1 MAGPELPRGS
11 ELVGID
17 AGDFERPGEL
27 MLTIAHPTN
36 VERIVT
42 PTRAGEESPRSP
54 ESVSQI
60 LFREPFHGV
69 EKGEGRVYAAAD
81 SLGPDM
87 LERMAR
93 TGKLAREGG
102 SPLIGA
108 VAAEPVPN
116 RPPRNPLVFAPL
128 RNRAGG
134 PPVKAEAAPL
144 PKVSPTPSRPE
155 AEDVGAAGSPPAPGV
170 EEGPGQGDGSQKAK
184 SEFPT
189 WLVRKD
195 DGAGGQAPQPVQA
208 APTVAPAVPP
218 KVVEEVSAQ
227 RAGTRKPD
235 VKLTVPTTGH
245 APWASKSTR
254 EAAQK
259 AARAREGALPSAF
272 RSLNLGVGILVAT
285 LGVAALAGALVF
297 ARQGTVMDVRE
308 YYRWERNALEQEV
321 RVRRDRHERGMQERK
336 DLRQLELEDRELGNL
351 SRMVEVL
358 DERSKR

>member
-27 MLTIAHPTN
+27 MLTIAHPAN

-81 SLGPDM
+81 SLGPDL

-134 PPVKAEAAPL
+134 PPVKVEAAPL
-144 PKVSPTPSRPE
+144 PKATPLPSKPE
-155 AEDVGAAGSPPAPGV
+155 AEEVGAAGSPPAPRA
-170 EEGPGQGDGSQKAK
+170 EEGPGQGEASGKAK
-184 SEFPT
+184 TEFPA

-195 DGAGGQAPQPVQA
+195 DGAGDQVAPPVQA
-208 APTVAPAVPP
+208 APPVAPVAPAKPSEP
-218 KVVEEVSAQ
+218 ITAQ

-235 VKLTVPTTGH
+235 VRLTVPTTGH

-254 EAAQK
+254 EAARR
-259 AARAREGALPSAF
+259 AARARQEALPSA
-272 RSLNLGVGILVAT
+272 SQSVNLGVGILVAA
-285 LGVAALAGALVF
+285 LGAAALAGALVF
-297 ARQGTVMDVRE
+297 GHQGTVMGVRE
-308 YYRWERNALEQEV
+308 YYRWERDALEQEV
-321 RVRRDRHERGMQERK
+321 RVRRAQHERGMQQQRN
-336 DLRQLELEDRELGNL
+336 LRQLELEDRDLGNL